1 MVRRCTQAST
11 QAPQSVRST
20 TLGIAR
26 RDLKPNN
33 LLLTVCGHLKVADFG
48 LATSALAGASAVCGT
63 PGYHAPE
70 MLRGEAYDARGA
82 DWWALG
88 VTVLELMSCRACVS
102 LPENNCSVRL
112 LVQFLG
118 WEVSKIWCGGSG
130 LVVPEVPVRWLKDR
144 FGEFPLAGFGRVLFS
159 KIARADCNHKGALN
173 CSA

>member
-33 LLLTVCGHLKVADFG
+33 LLLTVCGYLKVADFG

-70 MLRGEAYDARGA
+70 MLRGEACDARGA

-88 VTVLELMSCRACVS
+88 VTVFELMSGRRITVRCDFWCRFWAGGGV
-102 LPENNCSVRL
+102 EK
-112 LVQFLG
+112 LVWG
-118 WEVSKIWCGGSG
+118 VWPGGSG
-130 LVVPEVPVRWLKDR
+130 GSSAMAGGSVR
-144 FGEFPLAGFGRVLFS
+144 
-159 KIARADCNHKGALN
+159 
-173 CSA
+173 